1 MPQLYATSSLFLVF
15 HFYRTVPWRY
25 LLKSFLGKLKQWLYW
40 IIPSMNTFSTYLNLP
55 QVVLLVI
62 CSFHHVDFAYI
73 FICSKYFDSFCAII
87 KSLACS
93 LSNIWSFPHVKL
105 TFQFYC
111 FLLNLSQTYKSYG
124 CMVPTAYLVSALAVS
139 RSPIWYQEPTSYTFA
154 CRITHRGVLF
164 TPSLLAV
171 FLSSN

>member
-1 MPQLYATSSLFLVF
+1 MEIFIEIV
-15 HFYRTVPWRY
+15 
-25 LLKSFLGKLKQWLYW
+25 LGKLKQWLYW
-40 IIPSMNTFSTYLNLP
+40 IIPSMNTFSTCLNLP

-62 CSFHHVDFAYI
+62 CTFHHVDFAYI
-73 FICSKYFDSFCAII
+73 FICSKFFDSFCAII

-124 CMVPTAYLVSALAVS
+124 CMVPRAYLVSALAVS

-154 CRITHRGVLF
+154 CRITRRGVLL
-164 TPSLLAV
+164 TPSLLTD